1 LLRGDDAA
9 GPLLVR
15 KIAELGTPPGVR
27 LVDGGTAGMEVALE
41 MAEADEVLIVD
52 ACTSGST
59 PGEVFE
65 LSGDDLDV
73 PPPGG
78 MNLHALRWDTAIA
91 FARWQLKD
99 RYPKKV
105 TVILIEAAGFDFGA
119 PPSDSVRNCID
130 AVARGLIARF
140 PRVEAPGPA

>member
-1 LLRGDDAA
+1 M
-9 GPLLVR
+9 R

-27 LVDGGTAGMEVALE
+27 LVDGGTAGIDVALE
-41 MAEADEVLIVD
+41 MAEADDVFIVD

-73 PPPGG
+73 PPLGG

-91 FARWQLKD
+91 FARWQLKE
-99 RYPKKV
+99 RYPSEV

-119 PPSDSVRNCID
+119 PPSVPVRDSVD
-130 AVARGLIARF
+130 AVARALIARF
-140 PRVEAPGPA
+140 PRVAAPGPA